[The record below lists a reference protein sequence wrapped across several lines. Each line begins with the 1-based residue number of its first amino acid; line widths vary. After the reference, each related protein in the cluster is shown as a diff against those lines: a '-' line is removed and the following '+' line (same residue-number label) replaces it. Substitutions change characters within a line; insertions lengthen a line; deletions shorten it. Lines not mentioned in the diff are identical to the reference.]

1 MEHQLRNEYALDM
14 TTKFVAAQA
23 ENQFIDEEAL
33 SNAALIEL
41 FQPMD
46 NQIKEQTD
54 AQDTVARN
62 LERCAQQI
70 GTCKGSS
77 DASDIQR
84 SQKINILTSASSA
97 YQELTK
103 HLQEGTK
110 FYNDLTDRLVK
121 TQSQIND
128 FVTSRKLEADE
139 LCKSMGNVS
148 ISQSPSVTSTSSA
161 APPARPPPP
170 SFKEN
175 QQPPVAAP
183 RTSVSSTTPSQPN
196 LPNYQNVQPQATY
209 PPQQQ
214 FQNMA
219 TAPVYRPPQ
228 PGAAAPP
235 QQQPGGY
242 PMPYPVYQPGVVPG
256 YPMQGGYPMQQFPPQ
271 GYPQQQHPGMNPY
284 QGYPQQGFPPNQQ
297 PPPQ

>member
-23 ENQFIDEEAL
+23 ENQFIDEETL
-33 SNAALIEL
+33 SNTALTEL

-128 FVTSRKLEADE
+128 FVASRKLEADE

-148 ISQSPSVTSTSSA
+148 ISQSASTTSTSS

-170 SFKEN
+170 SFKQN
-175 QQPPVAAP
+175 QQPPTPAP
-183 RTSVSSTTPSQPN
+183 RTSVSTEPQQPN
-196 LPNYQNVQPQATY
+196 LPNYQNVQQPPQATY
-209 PPQQQ
+209 PPQQ

-219 TAPVYRPPQ
+219 TAPVYRPPA
-228 PGAAAPP
+228 PGQPP
-235 QQQPGGY
+235 QHPGGY

-271 GYPQQQHPGMNPY
+271 GYPQQQQPGMNPY
-284 QGYPQQGFPPNQQ
+284 PQGYPQQGFPPQNQQ
-297 PPPQ
+297 PPQ